1 MLRLRRRSFAVSA
14 ILLAILAFQASP
26 SANHRWRRFHW
37 ARTANPFTVDLG
49 DNLSDLW
56 PTYLMSASTDWTKS
70 DVLNTVVV
78 NGGTSV
84 SQCSPTSGRVEV
96 CNAEYG
102 STGWLGVAQIWIT
115 GGSHIVQGTVKVND
129 TYFNTAQYNSDAWR
143 QFVMCQEVGHTF
155 GLDHQD
161 ENFNN
166 VNLGTCMDYTSDPDG
181 SLQSQSSNLHPNAH
195 DYEELDI
202 IYSHLDSFSTVGAA
216 ATATGRMPPLNDPSE
231 WGRLVKVAHG
241 GKTQIFE
248 RDFGHGQIVVTFVIW
263 A

>member
-1 MLRLRRRSFAVSA
+1 MLPMRRSSFVLSVV
-14 ILLAILAFQASP
+14 LLGLLVFQASP
-26 SANHRWRRFHW
+26 SAHHRWRRYHW
-37 ARTANPFTVDLG
+37 ARAINPFTVDLG
-49 DNLSDLW
+49 KNLSSSW
-56 PTYLMSASTDWTKS
+56 ATYLTLASNDWSRS
-70 DVLNTVVV
+70 DVLDTAVVS
-78 NGGTSV
+78 GGTNAA
-84 SQCSPTSGRVEV
+84 QCNPTSGRVEV
-96 CNAEYG
+96 CNAAYG

-129 TYFNTAQYNSDAWR
+129 TYFNTAQYNTAAWR

-181 SLQSQSSNLHPNAH
+181 SVNGELSNLDPNAH

-202 IYSHLDSFSTVGAA
+202 IYSHLDSFTTVGAPTTNGA
-216 ATATGRMPPLNDPSE
+216 PALNNPSE
-231 WGRLVKVAHG
+231 WGQLVKVAHG

-248 RDFGHGQIVVTFVIW
+248 RHFGNGQIVVTFVIW